1 MIYVEE
7 TLNINPATQETR
19 DSFIQV
25 AQELL
30 IPACERL
37 GSRLVTAWY
46 GNFEW
51 FSQIIHVFEFDDM
64 DSLKNF
70 RKKTSQDKDWGEY
83 TAQLEVFAPERRT
96 RLLEPIG
103 AVQPKILHEAIK
115 ESQKSPL
122 KVYSMA
128 ILEVAPNQMADFIA
142 AVGMG
147 SKVLPIIASWRP
159 IAGNPNQVIDLWKGD
174 VLWSA
179 EAWAYQPAIEAQKE
193 MMRNLRIQAPKERI
207 VPIYALPYSPLK

>member
-1 MIYVEE
+1 MIYLEE
-7 TLNINPATQETR
+7 TLNINPATQENR
-19 DSFIQV
+19 DSFIKI

-30 IPACERL
+30 LPTCDRL
-37 GSRLVTAWY
+37 EARLVAAWY
-46 GNFEW
+46 GNYEW
-51 FSQIIHVFEFDDM
+51 FSQIIQLFEFDDM
-64 DSLKNF
+64 ESLKKF
-70 RKKTSQDKDWGEY
+70 RKKTSQDRDWGEY

-103 AVQPKILHEAIK
+103 AIEPKILHKAIE

-128 ILEVAPNQMADFIA
+128 ILEVAPNQMSDFIK
-142 AVGMG
+142 AVEMG
-147 SKVLPIIASWRP
+147 SKVFPIIASWHP

-174 VLWSA
+174 VLWNA
-179 EAWAYQPAIEAQKE
+179 EAWAYQPAMEGQKE

-207 VPIYALPYSPLK
+207 VPIYSLPYSPLR